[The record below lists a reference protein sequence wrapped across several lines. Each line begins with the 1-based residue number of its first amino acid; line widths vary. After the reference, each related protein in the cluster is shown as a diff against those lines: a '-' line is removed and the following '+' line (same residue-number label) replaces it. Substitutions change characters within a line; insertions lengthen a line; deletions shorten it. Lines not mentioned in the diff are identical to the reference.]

1 MVLFPFSGST
11 TFSFFSLPAFLPL
24 SVMQRL
30 IHSYI
35 HTHIHSHPHIH
46 VVLSLYP
53 LHGFVLQPQWQ
64 GPGDEVILHRRAA
77 GLTEPRPSP
86 PSSSAQR
93 TNSSLTSPSTVLL
106 LLCSDKFTYMPMQ
119 TTGHAHKHHF
129 SEVHISQAACLQ
141 VSADSDNHTSTSMNP
156 HTHALAHTH
165 IHR

>member
-1 MVLFPFSGST
+1 MTSLTLCVFSSLSSWEPGGPLPLFRIHYFLL
-11 TFSFFSLPAFLPL
+11 FFSLPAFLPL

-46 VVLSLYP
+46 VVLSLSLHP

-64 GPGDEVILHRRAA
+64 GPGDEVTLHRRAA

-93 TNSSLTSPSTVLL
+93 TNSSLTSPSTVLRF
-106 LLCSDKFTYMPMQ
+106 LCSDKFTYMPMQ
-119 TTGHAHKHHF
+119 TTGRT
-129 SEVHISQAACLQ
+129 
-141 VSADSDNHTSTSMNP
+141 HTSFFRSSY
-156 HTHALAHTH
+156 
-165 IHR
+165 